1 VATLARAIALKAAFI
16 TGEEERVM
24 CMYRTQP
31 ILRHIRVATAFVM
44 VATLFSTAS
53 FAVSPE
59 QRSAVMSACN
69 YDAMRFCM
77 GSLGNEQRLIACMA
91 RNQSKLSARCKAA
104 IPRG

>member
-1 VATLARAIALKAAFI
+1 MS
-16 TGEEERVM
+16 M
-24 CMYRTQP
+24 CRTQS

-44 VATLFSTAS
+44 ITTLFSTAS
-53 FAVSPE
+53 FAISSE
-59 QRSAVMSACN
+59 QRSAVVSACSS
-69 YDAMRFCM
+69 DAMRFCT

>member
-1 VATLARAIALKAAFI
+1 MATLARAIVLKAAFI
-16 TGEEERVM
+16 MGEEERDM

-31 ILRHIRVATAFVM
+31 IRHISVATAFVM
-44 VATLFSTAS
+44 VAILFSTAS